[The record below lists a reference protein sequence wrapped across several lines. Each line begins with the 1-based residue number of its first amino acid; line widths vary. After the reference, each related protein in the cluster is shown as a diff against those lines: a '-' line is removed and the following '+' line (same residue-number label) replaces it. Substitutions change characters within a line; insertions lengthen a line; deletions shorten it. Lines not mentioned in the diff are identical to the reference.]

1 MTIVISSIVHRS
13 AVYSDRA
20 RTCRLS
26 RYNQK
31 DGMRLLYDPDFD
43 YYENLMRKYRLPHDI
58 MSIPNFIAIHSKSSI
73 IYTLIRLL
81 VSSVAVSM

>member
-1 MTIVISSIVHRS
+1 MDKNASVMRPYDVKFIERYNTTHTDDIYKSSIFKLFTSRS

-43 YYENLMRKYRLPHDI
+43 YYENLMRKYWKRHI
-58 MSIPNFIAIHSKSSI
+58 TGI
-73 IYTLIRLL
+73 
-81 VSSVAVSM
+81 